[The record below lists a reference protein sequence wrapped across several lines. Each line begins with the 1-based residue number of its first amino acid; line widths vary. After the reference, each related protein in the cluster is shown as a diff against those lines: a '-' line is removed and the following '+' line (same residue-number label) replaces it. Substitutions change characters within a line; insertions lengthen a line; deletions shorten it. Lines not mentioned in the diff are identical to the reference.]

1 MCLPYV
7 RVRVACKMQSDT
19 FDRYTT
25 TSTKLHHKPENERE
39 RTAHFEQ
46 QQHHVYVYLC
56 MTGVVSNNIKAQV
69 ISILS
74 GDLLCVSYMLKW
86 LFNVLSYTNLLEPV
100 N

>member
-39 RTAHFEQ
+39 NSSFRAAAAPCICIFMYDRCGK
-46 QQHHVYVYLC
+46 QQHK
-56 MTGVVSNNIKAQV
+56 S
-69 ISILS
+69 SS
-74 GDLLCVSYMLKW
+74 DFDSEW
-86 LFNVLSYTNLLEPV
+86 
-100 N
+100 